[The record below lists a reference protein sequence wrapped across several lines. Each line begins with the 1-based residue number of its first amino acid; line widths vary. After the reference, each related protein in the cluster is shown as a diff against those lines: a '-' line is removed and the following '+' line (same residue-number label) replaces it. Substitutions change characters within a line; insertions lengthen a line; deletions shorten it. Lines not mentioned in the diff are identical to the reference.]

1 MKSLVVIPAV
11 SSVLIASVALACGGA
26 PPMPTPGYTG
36 TTVAERGGTVSM
48 FVGNAQGYLWQRV
61 SLSDMQTQ
69 IIGQVPGRFSGS
81 VETDARVNTGV
92 AGVDGK
98 VVSIAAGAVA
108 PLSDDPGAQV
118 DVFGAA
124 LSKDES
130 WHVFTYDASQ
140 QTITY
145 FHEANPGRFDKVGS
159 LKADCGQVL
168 MLDVAVEDD
177 GTIEGLCGTISF
189 EVARGKLHTVELP
202 LTAKSLSL
210 GSDGKAIAFGAEPK
224 QGVLQL
230 MRHDGTGWTAGETL
244 GTSASNLMFALDEK
258 SVLVRDPAG
267 YTAYTQ
273 TDGAWHASAPLDST
287 VALTSVGGHP
297 ANVFTGSYDLT
308 VYSTDGSDNGAWT
321 SKSLGALGQQP
332 QAGGKAGAGCS
343 IIGTAIPFA
352 LLGLMSMTRFRRR
365 FAKAEAR

>member
-26 PPMPTPGYTG
+26 RPLPTPGYTG

-61 SLSDMQTQ
+61 TLSDMQTQ
-69 IIGQVPGRFSGS
+69 TIGQIPGRFSGS
-81 VETDARVNTGV
+81 VETDSRVNTGI

-98 VVSIAAGAVA
+98 VVSIAASTIA

-124 LSKDES
+124 LSKDDS
-130 WHVFTYDASQ
+130 WNVFTYDATQ
-140 QTITY
+140 QTIFY

-159 LKADCGQVL
+159 LKADCGPVL
-168 MLDVAVEDD
+168 MLDIAVESD
-177 GTIEGLCGTISF
+177 GTIEGLCGPVAF
-189 EVARGKLHTVELP
+189 EVAGGKMQTATLP
-202 LTAKSLSL
+202 LEAKSLSL
-210 GSDGKAIAFGAEPK
+210 GTDGKAIAFGTNTE
-224 QGVLQL
+224 QGGLQL
-230 MRHDGTGWTAGETL
+230 MRHDTTGWTSGSTV
-244 GTSASNLMFALDEK
+244 GTGAAKVVFALDGQ
-258 SVLVRDPAG
+258 SVLIRDEAG
-267 YTAYTQ
+267 YRAFTES
-273 TDGAWHASAPLDST
+273 DGVWHASAPLDST

-297 ANVFTGSYDLT
+297 ANVFSGSYDLT
-308 VYSTDGSDNGAWT
+308 VFSTDGSENGAWT
-321 SKSLGALGQQP
+321 SKSLGALGEQP
-332 QAGGKAGAGCS
+332 QAGGPGGAGCS